1 MLGISVR
8 GGVTAAE
15 LGDLVAGLVG
25 VAEVAGALG
34 LVLGCWMGLGCGS
47 AG

>member
-1 MLGISVR
+1 MLGTSVR

-15 LGDLVAGLVG
+15 PGDLVAEPVG
-25 VAEVAGALG
+25 VAEAAGALG
-34 LVLGCWMGLGCGS
+34 LAPGCWPGLGCGS

>member
-1 MLGISVR
+1 MLGTSVR